1 VSVERP
7 LVDPFGA
14 GSCNVADAIRIREGG
29 QSSAIPDRPD
39 ARIPAGGSDG
49 GALAGMAKEN
59 NTMIVPASL
68 ADVSTLVAAVSR
80 VVRRQADLPGG
91 AGRPAG

>member
-1 VSVERP
+1 MERP

-14 GSCNVADAIRIREGG
+14 GSCNVADAIRIRGGG

-39 ARIPAGGSDG
+39 ARIPAGGGDG
-49 GALAGMAKEN
+49 GALAAMGKEN
-59 NTMIVPASL
+59 NTMIVPANL
-68 ADVSTLVAAVSR
+68 ADVSTLVTGVTR

-91 AGRPAG
+91 AGRSAG